1 MRALGLGAMR
11 ALGICALSA
20 ILLLALGC
28 GSAQP
33 GSPLAVASP
42 ARLPQSHKSH
52 VVVIVME
59 NAEYGEVIGNRA
71 APYVN
76 ALARRYGLATQS
88 YAITHPSLPNYL
100 ALVSGST
107 HGISSDCTG
116 CRVHGTNLVDELEA
130 GGISWKAYLED
141 VPAPCFDGAGTG
153 CACLGSAAG

>member
-1 MRALGLGAMR
+1 MRALGLCAAR
-11 ALGICALSA
+11 ALGICVLPA
-20 ILLLALGC
+20 IMLLALGC

-42 ARLPQSHKSH
+42 ARLPQSRNSH

-59 NAEYGEVIGNRA
+59 NAEYGEVIGNPA

-100 ALVSGST
+100 ALTGGST
-107 HGISSDCTG
+107 QGITSDCTG
-116 CRVHGTNLVDELEA
+116 CHVSAVNIVDQLERA
-130 GGISWKAYLED
+130 GISWGAFLED
-141 VPAPCFDGAGTG
+141 VPSPRFRSTGAG
-153 CACLGSAAG
+153 